1 MANATTSRPPNSIQR
16 RVASAFTQ
24 RLGLKATAAFL
35 ALVLWFVVNAKEPQI
50 ELVPVTFAP
59 LLDSSLVL
67 RDGLPQLQAIIA
79 GSPNQ
84 LIKLTT
90 NAPVVRRQIT
100 ADAPDTLVLDLRPED
115 VILPA
120 DVDAVVR
127 DIQPRSLTLR
137 FESTLTRKVPIR
149 STVEVSAAQWPG
161 PLQPH
166 FEPDSVQISGP
177 RHVILGISS
186 VRTAKTTLPYP
197 DSLPH
202 LVDIDTAALGP
213 GVRVRPAQVKVQLD
227 LMASPQFQRKRP

>member
-1 MANATTSRPPNSIQR
+1 MVNSPAPRPAGSFQR
-16 RVASAFTQ
+16 RVIAAFSQ
-24 RLGLKATAAFL
+24 RLALKATAVFL
-35 ALVLWFVVNAKEPQI
+35 AVVLWFVVHAKEPEI
-50 ELVPVTFAP
+50 ELVPVRFAP
-59 LLDSSLVL
+59 VLDSSLVL
-67 RDGLPQLQAIIA
+67 REGIPQLQAIVA

-90 NAPVVRRQIT
+90 TPPVVRRQIT

-115 VILPA
+115 VILPPG
-120 DVDAVVR
+120 VEAVVR

-149 STVEVSAAQWPG
+149 STVEVSTTQWPG
-161 PLQPH
+161 PLQPR

-186 VRTAKTTLPYP
+186 VRTVKATLPYP

-202 LVDIDTAALGP
+202 LIDIDTAALGP
-213 GVRVRPAQVKVQLD
+213 GVRARPTQVKVQLD
-227 LMASPQFQRKRP
+227 LMATPNRPTRP